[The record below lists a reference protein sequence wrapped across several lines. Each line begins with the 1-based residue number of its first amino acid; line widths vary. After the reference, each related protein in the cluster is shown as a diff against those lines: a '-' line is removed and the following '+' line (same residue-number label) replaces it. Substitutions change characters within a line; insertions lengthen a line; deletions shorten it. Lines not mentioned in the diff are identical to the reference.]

1 MPVDD
6 RKVAK
11 LESRPIKPISMPEY
25 RYQDHVTTEYFSS
38 VDYSRKDQKEPNLD
52 LKGVSLNLL

>member
-1 MPVDD
+1 MPADD

-25 RYQDHVTTEYFSS
+25 RYQEHVVSEHSSS
-38 VDYSRKDQKEPNLD
+38 VDYSRRDRNEPSID